1 MSAVLRKKSPRAPSI
16 PLDEAIARVMKVY
29 ERERL
34 HPAPTDIVAQHMGYK
49 GANNGASLSVLAS
62 LRYYGLLDR
71 PKEGLL
77 AVSKDVE
84 SYMFAPDERL
94 KRSLLI
100 GFFKRPALYNDLLE
114 KFSSGLPSDANLKF
128 ELIQRGFAPHMA
140 DGALSVFKKSLNFVD
155 YFNSDNEVVV
165 EMEDES
171 YEDIQSNDLVQLNPP
186 PLKDAR
192 EPVISSRVDE
202 VLDGDRIPVRLT
214 DGRRAW
220 LVIPMPF
227 YEADKVRLKAQ
238 IDLLLTDEES

>member
-1 MSAVLRKKSPRAPSI
+1 M
-16 PLDEAIARVMKVY
+16 D
-29 ERERL
+29 
-34 HPAPTDIVAQHMGYK
+34 
-49 GANNGASLSVLAS
+49 
-62 LRYYGLLDR
+62 
-71 PKEGLL
+71 
-77 AVSKDVE
+77 SKIICYSSRGDV
-84 SYMFAPDERL
+84 APDERL
-94 KRSLLI
+94 KRALLI

-155 YFNSDNEVVV
+155 YFNSDNDVVV

-171 YEDIQSNDLVQLNPP
+171 FEDAQSNDLVQLNPQP
-186 PLKDAR
+186 VKDAR
-192 EPVISSRVDE
+192 EPVNFSRGDE

-220 LVIPMPF
+220 LIIPMPF
-227 YEADKVRLKAQ
+227 YDADKVRLKAQ